1 LSTPLNPASVI
12 HQKIVKINSRRKIK
26 EKKKP
31 IAYQNGK
38 KVNESFVSPETW
50 FLFSSSSLQIA
61 LVV

>member
-31 IAYQNGK
+31 TAYQNGK
-38 KVNESFVSPETW
+38 KGNESFVSPETW